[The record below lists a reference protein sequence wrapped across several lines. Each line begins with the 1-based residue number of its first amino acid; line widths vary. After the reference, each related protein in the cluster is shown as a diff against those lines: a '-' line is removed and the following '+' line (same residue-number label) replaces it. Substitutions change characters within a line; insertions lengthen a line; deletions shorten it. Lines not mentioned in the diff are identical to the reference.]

1 MTNELFC
8 MLNRNFYGDINM
20 KFNFKTQFAIFV
32 AVAIIVLVGIYLD
45 CGSLLKVECHQVIL
59 GR

>member
-1 MTNELFC
+1 
-8 MLNRNFYGDINM
+8 M
-20 KFNFKTQFAIFV
+20 KFNFKIQFAIFV
-32 AVAIIVLVGIYLD
+32 AIAVVALVGIYLD